1 MLCHVSIAGGGS
13 RVGKYIA
20 SKIETVLGE
29 LREVISVTQSA
40 FAGEANKYA
49 RVMRTE
55 VLEKNMMMLQCEQC
69 CPLGF
74 A

>member
-40 FAGEANKYA
+40 FAGEATYA

-55 VLEKNMMMLQCEQC
+55 ALEKNMMMLHCE
-69 CPLGF
+69 
-74 A
+74 